1 MIMVTINMMT
11 IMMTTMM
18 MITMTVQF
26 SGSLDPGL
34 VSQQRTQPTAC
45 HRSRHDDG
53 DDNDDDNGDDDDD
66 NYDDEEAD
74 SDDDIGDEVSKPRVR
89 SVEGLDRSG
98 FQILTL
104 SKVLDSRFL
113 SDKNKLASFEGIL
126 VWKYDRPTDQPSH

>member
-1 MIMVTINMMT
+1 MMMT
-11 IMMTTMM
+11 IMMMTMKMM
-18 MITMTVQF
+18 MMTMIVQF

-53 DDNDDDNGDDDDD
+53 DDNDYDDDDGDDDDD
-66 NYDDEEAD
+66 NEEAD
-74 SDDDIGDEVSKPRVR
+74 GDDDIDDEVSKPRVC
-89 SVEGLDRSG
+89 SVEGLDQSG

-113 SDKNKLASFEGIL
+113 SDKNKLASFEGTL